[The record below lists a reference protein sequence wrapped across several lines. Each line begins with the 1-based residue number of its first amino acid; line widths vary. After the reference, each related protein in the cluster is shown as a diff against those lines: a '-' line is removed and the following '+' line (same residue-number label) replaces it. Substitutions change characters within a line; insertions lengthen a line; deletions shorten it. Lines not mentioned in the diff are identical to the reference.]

1 MFASLSGSQLKQA
14 FVLTGSFADRYPGVG
29 PEGLP
34 QESRS
39 RCPEPRQ
46 ETPWSWARHTV
57 YHTQGPVQDRRIYPK
72 SRHPQKR
79 SRNNQEDWMASPSIP
94 KGIQGGSSKANNW
107 GNI

>member
-46 ETPWSWARHTV
+46 ETPWSWARQSVSHTEPCA
-57 YHTQGPVQDRRIYPK
+57 G
-72 SRHPQKR
+72 
-79 SRNNQEDWMASPSIP
+79 QEDLSQIKATPEEVQEQSGGLD
-94 KGIQGGSSKANNW
+94 GISQHS
-107 GNI
+107 